1 MTSGSPVDEE
11 HTHTRLQFSVKKL
24 PNSDA
29 TRGVGKAF
37 IGEIE
42 RQFAQDI
49 PIWEN
54 KIHLEH
60 PLLVEG
66 EAEIALLRRWAAQFY
81 S

>member
-1 MTSGSPVDEE
+1 
-11 HTHTRLQFSVKKL
+11 VKKL

-37 IGEIE
+37 IAEIE

-66 EAEIALLRRWAAQFY
+66 EAEIALLRRWARQFY